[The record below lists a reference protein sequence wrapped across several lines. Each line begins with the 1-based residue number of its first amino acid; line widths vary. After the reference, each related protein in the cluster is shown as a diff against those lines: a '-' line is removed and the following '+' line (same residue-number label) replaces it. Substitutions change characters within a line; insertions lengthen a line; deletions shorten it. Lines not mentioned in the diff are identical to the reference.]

1 MSTARSNKSVI
12 NVEGTIDVRQIE
24 NEIQKEVKA
33 YRTHQESMF
42 TLLDCLCKPHVLT
55 YVAITSLS
63 SL

>member
-12 NVEGTIDVRQIE
+12 VEGTIDVRQIE

-42 TLLDCLCKPHVLT
+42 TFT
-55 YVAITSLS
+55 
-63 SL
+63 